1 MPTSIA
7 NHTCTRLSA
16 PSSVSGL
23 VTCIDRSAG
32 SQNAIA
38 VSVTTPTATTRP
50 NALRQPRACPSQEA
64 IGTPTTVATVNPVIT
79 CATALARF
87 RGPVRKEATIA
98 ATPKNAP
105 CGRPATKRAAIS
117 ISYDG
122 ANILARLLSVKTAI
136 IPSSTVF
143 RGIRAVSAAIN
154 GAPTTTPSAYAEMM
168 WPAVGSEMAKL
179 EAISGSSPIATNS
192 VVPMPKPPMASA
204 STASHRTEGAGATT
218 DTGVVEGR
226 SSEMVT
232 NMDLPVWD
240 LGHANETYV
249 VRQTDLRIL

>member
-1 MPTSIA
+1 MPPNPTTPTSIA

-23 VTCIDRSAG
+23 VTCIDRSGG

-38 VSVTTPTATTRP
+38 VRVITPTATTRP
-50 NALRQPRACPSQEA
+50 NALRQPRAWPSHEA
-64 IGTPTTVATVNPVIT
+64 IGTPTTVATVSPVIT

-87 RGPVRKEATIA
+87 FGPIRKDATIA

-105 CGRPATKRAAIS
+105 WGRPATKRATIS

-122 ANILARLLSVKTAI
+122 ANMLTRLLIVNTAI
-136 IPSSTVF
+136 SPSSTVF
-143 RGIRAVSAAIN
+143 RGSRAVRAAIN
-154 GAPTTTPSAYAEMM
+154 GAPTTTPSAYAEMT

-179 EAISGSSPIATNS
+179 DAISGSSPIATNS
-192 VVPMPKPPMASA
+192 VVPIPNPPRARA
-204 STASHRTEGAGATT
+204 STASHRTDGAGATT
-218 DTGVVEGR
+218 ETGVNGR

-232 NMDLPVWD
+232 NVWTF
-240 LGHANETYV
+240 LVGRT
-249 VRQTDLRIL
+249 RPR